1 MWLYYALIFYI
12 LIGAI
17 IIYLNGTSKNRD
29 KLYTFLIM
37 GILLF
42 MSAFRSINVGNDTDE
57 YIAIFNEVK
66 LNGIGNLLDRYEI
79 GYLLLNQ
86 LASTI
91 FKSPQSIIII
101 TSIYIFYGYSK
112 FIYENSNNKWLS
124 IYIFFMLPYFSFSMS
139 GIRQAIAIV
148 ILFNAYKYLKLQR
161 KLSFLISVI
170 LAATFHNTAIIF
182 ILAYPDTM
190 SRN

>member
-91 FKSPQSIIII
+91 FKSPQS
-101 TSIYIFYGYSK
+101 YNY
-112 FIYENSNNKWLS
+112 
-124 IYIFFMLPYFSFSMS
+124 
-139 GIRQAIAIV
+139 
-148 ILFNAYKYLKLQR
+148 
-161 KLSFLISVI
+161 
-170 LAATFHNTAIIF
+170 
-182 ILAYPDTM
+182 
-190 SRN
+190 